1 MLDVWTGRSRRGGQ
15 CRSPRAA
22 DNGPDGAYSNYL
34 ALTALGGGADVQRA
48 CRSGG
53 IVVLAMSPRHD
64 GRKERSC
71 WPTAGVGEPISSTT
85 LHVMRRTEVHD
96 DNPRI
101 RQLLWQGFG
110 QAQAVLVLQ
119 DHSEKDHL
127 YIVVRSESPAS
138 PSLLTGFEES
148 AGSST
153 PACFI
158 RSAGT
163 ERAGPT
169 TCTAWPRFHRRS
181 PTCRSSRCRGSTVP
195 SSSRECFR
203 SRAGSHFPPGCDPLR
218 RT

>member
-1 MLDVWTGRSRRGGQ
+1 MLHVWAGRFRRGGPVVRPSRGRQRPRWRLQQLSCPHRSRRW
-15 CRSPRAA
+15 CRRPACVPPRR
-22 DNGPDGAYSNYL
+22 NSGPCHES
-34 ALTALGGGADVQRA
+34 
-48 CRSGG
+48 S
-53 IVVLAMSPRHD
+53 HD

-71 WPTAGVGEPISSTT
+71 WPTAGVGEPISSAT

>member
-1 MLDVWTGRSRRGGQ
+1 MLDVRTGRSRCGGQ

-34 ALTALGGGADVQRA
+34 ALTALGGGADVQHA

-71 WPTAGVGEPISSTT
+71 WPTAGVGEPISSAT

-101 RQLLWQGFG
+101 RQLLLQGFG

-119 DHSEKDHL
+119 AHSVKDHL
-127 YIVVRSESPAS
+127 YLYSSPAGIS
-138 PSLLTGFEES
+138 GVTES
-148 AGSST
+148 A
-153 PACFI
+153 
-158 RSAGT
+158 
-163 ERAGPT
+163 PT